1 MPEIGLSRSC
11 AAAYRD
17 EPSGKTKGRLT
28 VSGESTT
35 PLPGEPRH
43 GAHAGRKRVNPWAG
57 CALILCLAAGAVLF
71 LWPAGSRLHRLNLDI
86 WLTLRQW
93 GLPDAVGP
101 DQMEF
106 LFNVLVFAVIVT
118 LVAWSF
124 PMVRLRWWL
133 AAAVAVSLMIEII
146 QGFVLPD
153 RNMDW
158 VDVVANTTGAVLAA
172 SGVALLRWVRN
183 RREWRRTNEG
193 NTRP

>member
-1 MPEIGLSRSC
+1 MVSLRS
-11 AAAYRD
+11 
-17 EPSGKTKGRLT
+17 
-28 VSGESTT
+28 
-35 PLPGEPRH
+35 
-43 GAHAGRKRVNPWAG
+43 
-57 CALILCLAAGAVLF
+57 
-71 LWPAGSRLHRLNLDI
+71 
-86 WLTLRQW
+86 
-93 GLPDAVGP
+93 
-101 DQMEF
+101 
-106 LFNVLVFAVIVT
+106 
-118 LVAWSF
+118 
-124 PMVRLRWWL
+124 WL